1 MGNLSLQKGGCG
13 ALLFC
18 GEDTAPPSRHATSR
32 PGAQAAR
39 GDLPHQPRFLSTGKV
54 KVAPCSWRAL
64 HMGSADNVTSHVHT
78 ENRPRRDLGSCG
90 RHGTAPAHLPPP
102 PRGCKAV
109 ILKTTNCPLTLSIA
123 LFVTVRAITSRQEAA
138 IYHRKH
144 FPKLGA
150 SLES

>member
-1 MGNLSLQKGGCG
+1 MRCYFVGKTQRLLPGTPPLGPGRRQPVAASPLSPVSCQQVRSRSPSAVG
-13 ALLFC
+13 ALC
-18 GEDTAPPSRHATSR
+18 TW
-32 PGAQAAR
+32 AALTMSPLTYTR
-39 GDLPHQPRFLSTGKV
+39 
-54 KVAPCSWRAL
+54 
-64 HMGSADNVTSHVHT
+64 

-90 RHGTAPAHLPPP
+90 RHGTAPAHLPLP

>member
-1 MGNLSLQKGGCG
+1 MRCYFVGKTQRLLPGTPPLSPGRRQPMATSPISPVSCQQVRSRSPRAVG
-13 ALLFC
+13 ALC
-18 GEDTAPPSRHATSR
+18 TW
-32 PGAQAAR
+32 AALTMSPLTYTR
-39 GDLPHQPRFLSTGKV
+39 
-54 KVAPCSWRAL
+54 
-64 HMGSADNVTSHVHT
+64 

>member
-1 MGNLSLQKGGCG
+1 MRCYFVGKTQRLLPGPPPLGPGCRQPVAASPISPVSCQQVRSRSPSAVG
-13 ALLFC
+13 ALC
-18 GEDTAPPSRHATSR
+18 TW
-32 PGAQAAR
+32 AALTMSPLTYTR
-39 GDLPHQPRFLSTGKV
+39 
-54 KVAPCSWRAL
+54 
-64 HMGSADNVTSHVHT
+64 
-78 ENRPRRDLGSCG
+78 ENRPRWDLGSCG
-90 RHGTAPAHLPPP
+90 RHGTAPAHLPLP